1 MGAKK
6 MSEILTI
13 DTAAGIQTTE
23 KIEPLPI
30 YGEDFPLLQK
40 TIPEYKGDFPN
51 PALVTLAKR
60 IKMTMKLYAGLG
72 LSANQCGVS
81 ERIFVLGTDEF
92 QIVCVNPK
100 VIKRSDTVTKIKE
113 GCLSYPGLFLSI
125 DRPDWI
131 EVEYMDEHGTVKEG
145 RLEGVSAQCFLHEL
159 DHLNGVRYT
168 DYIKPVALQMARKKQ
183 KKIIK
188 TIARKA
194 KNERLATRV

>member
-1 MGAKK
+1 

-23 KIEPLPI
+23 KLEPLPI
-30 YGEDFPLLQK
+30 YGEDYPLLQK
-40 TIPEYKGDFPN
+40 VMPEYMKDFPN

-60 IKMTMKLYAGLG
+60 MKMTMKLYAGLG
-72 LSANQCGVS
+72 LSANQCGVT
-81 ERIFVLGTDEF
+81 ERMFVLGTDEF

-100 VIKRSDTVTKIKE
+100 VVKRSDNLTKVKE
-113 GCLSYPGLFLSI
+113 GCLSYPGLFLNI

-131 EVEYMDEHGTVKEG
+131 EVEYMDEHGTIKEG
-145 RLEGVSAQCFLHEL
+145 RLEGVSARCFLHEL

-183 KKIIK
+183 HKIIK

>member
-1 MGAKK
+1 MGATK

-23 KIEPLPI
+23 KLDPLPI
-30 YGEDFPLLQK
+30 YGENFPLLQK

-60 IKMTMKLYAGLG
+60 LKMTMKLYAGLG

-81 ERIFVLGTDEF
+81 ERMFVLGTDEF
-92 QIVCVNPK
+92 QLVCLNPK
-100 VIKRSDTVTKIKE
+100 VVNSSEDLSKVQE
-113 GCLSYPGLFLSI
+113 GCLSYPGLFLNI
-125 DRPDWI
+125 DRPEWI
-131 EVEYMDEHGTVKEG
+131 DVEYMDEYGTVKEG
-145 RLEGVSAQCFLHEL
+145 RLDGVSARCFLHEL
-159 DHLNGVRYT
+159 DHLNGIRYT

-183 KKIIK
+183 HKIIK